1 MRRRAAGVLPVFLLT
16 AALAGGETQT
26 VPLFAPADD
35 GIRQGFARVVNLSD
49 RAGTVS
55 VRARDDAGAL
65 RRTSF
70 DIAASAVR
78 HFNSDDLERG
88 NAAKGMAGVG
98 DGAGDWH
105 LALDSDLPIAVSA
118 YLRTDDGFLAAM
130 NAVVDR
136 GPDGVHRV
144 MTFNPASNADRESR
158 LRLVNQSGRA
168 TTATVRGV
176 DDRGAPGAG
185 PATVALPPSGART
198 LSARELEDMGLGDG
212 AGKWR
217 LLVAAPEP
225 IAVMSLMS
233 TRTGHLTNLSSA
245 PEGAAVPLFTAAT
258 AGRQSFARIVNRSA
272 EAGTVTAYATDDS
285 GARYGTDWGYAYGQ
299 AAFTLPIGANQA
311 LHFNSDD
318 LENGNADKGI
328 EGVGDGDG
336 HWRLR
341 FSSNRDIQVLAYMRT
356 EDGFLTALHDV
367 VGYPGREHQVPMLNP
382 GSNAD
387 RESSLRIVNAT
398 SAATSVT
405 IRGYDDRNAEGDRA
419 VRIALRGNEAKTFT
433 AGQLEDMGLGDGSG
447 KWRLLVTA
455 SNPVTLMSLMSTKTG
470 HLTNLSYTPDGARVI
485 AKPVTAS
492 FSYEEDDGIPFGI
505 RFDAA
510 ASNGDIVDYAWDF
523 GEDSLWVDTT
533 TGAGP
538 TPLFVYDSV
547 WFFGGTR
554 GDRFGY
560 EGRYPATATYPV
572 TLTVTDR
579 SGATAAH
586 ARRIVVTNT
595 LSFAGMRDLIGRV
608 TDSGGHRGKLII
620 SELDI
625 GEAFEGSHA
634 QQTVYVNMKEEGVP
648 AANIHVHGPGITNWR
663 VLGPH
668 SILTYPD
675 NAALRAETLVVNR
688 SVLPAFNVLDAEH
701 IPAHNII
708 FVAGAG
714 NLDTDIRAC
723 DPTDPRIRDLWRPDH
738 SHWTGIPVGEDTDVP
753 DYCGSDFRWIYT
765 ATMDAVRTG
774 KALMA
779 TAAVRNEDGTV
790 VPDTDVMMCGDTKEQ
805 CFAVEQSGITSASA
819 ADLSSA
825 VFHLFQTYE
834 DAEDVV
840 RALKSCA
847 TDIGEPGVDREFGH
861 GLVDFRCAEAMM
873 RVVDR

>member
-1 MRRRAAGVLPVFLLT
+1 MLPVFLLT
-16 AALAGGETQT
+16 AALAAGETQT

-49 RAGTVS
+49 RAGTVF

-176 DDRGAPGAG
+176 DDRGAPGAS
-185 PATVALPPSGART
+185 PATVALPPNGART

-233 TRTGHLTNLSSA
+233 TRTGHLTNLSSV
-245 PEGAAVPLFTAAT
+245 PEGTAVPLFTAAT
-258 AGRQSFARIVNRSA
+258 AGRQSFVRIVNRSS
-272 EAGTVTAYATDDS
+272 EAGTVAAYATDDS
-285 GARYGTDWGYAYGQ
+285 GTVHGAEFGPEGRF
-299 AAFTLPIGANQA
+299 AFTLPIGANQA

-341 FSSNRDIQVLAYMRT
+341 FSSHRDIQVLAYMRT

-419 VRIALRGNEAKTFT
+419 VRIALRGGEAKTFT
-433 AGQLEDMGLGDGSG
+433 ARQLEDMGLGDGSG

-470 HLTNLSYTPDGARVI
+470 HLTNLSYTPDGARFV

-492 FSYEEDDGIPFGI
+492 FTYEEDDGIPFGI

-533 TGAGP
+533 TGTGP
-538 TPLFVYDSV
+538 TPLFVYDST

-554 GDRFGY
+554 GDHIGY

-579 SGATAAH
+579 SGATATH
-586 ARRIVVTNT
+586 AKQIVVTNT
-595 LSFAGMRDLIGRV
+595 LSFAGMRDLIGRI
-608 TDSGGHRGKLII
+608 TDGGGHRGKLVL
-620 SELDI
+620 SELDS

-663 VLGPH
+663 LFGTH
-668 SILTYPD
+668 SILTHPD

-688 SVLPAFNVLDAEH
+688 SVLPAFNVLGAEH

-708 FVAGAG
+708 FVASAG
-714 NLDTDIRAC
+714 NLDTDIEAC
-723 DPTDPRIRDLWRPDH
+723 ASTDPRIRDLWRPDH
-738 SHWTGIPVGEDTDVP
+738 PYFT
-753 DYCGSDFRWIYT
+753 CGGDFRHEYT
-765 ATMDAVRTG
+765 DTMAAVRTG
-774 KALMA
+774 KVLMA
-779 TAAVRNEDGTV
+779 TAAVRNQDGTV
-790 VPDTDVMMCGDTKEQ
+790 VPNPIVMMCGDTMEQ

-819 ADLSSA
+819 AALSSA

-861 GLVDFRCAEAMM
+861 GLVDFRCAEAMLP
-873 RVVDR
+873 VVER

>member
-1 MRRRAAGVLPVFLLT
+1 MLPVFLLS
-16 AALAGGETQT
+16 AALAAGGTQT

-49 RAGTVS
+49 RAGTVAI
-55 VRARDDAGAL
+55 RARDDAGAL
-65 RRTSF
+65 HRTSF

-118 YLRTDDGFLAAM
+118 YLRTDDGFLTAM

-144 MTFNPASNADRESR
+144 MTFNPASNAAQQSM
-158 LRLVNQSGRA
+158 LRLVNLSDRA
-168 TTATVRGV
+168 ATATVRGV
-176 DDRGAPGAG
+176 DDRGAPGDR
-185 PATVALPPSGART
+185 PVTVALRPNGAAT
-198 LSARELEDMGLGDG
+198 LTAKELEDGGLGDG
-212 AGKWR
+212 SGKWR
-217 LLVAAPEP
+217 LLVTAPETV
-225 IAVMSLMS
+225 AVMSLMS

-245 PEGAAVPLFTAAT
+245 PEGTAVPLFTAAS
-258 AGRQSFARIVNRSA
+258 AGRQSFVRIVNRSA
-272 EAGTVTAYATDDS
+272 EAGTVTAYAIDDS
-285 GARYGTDWGYAYGQ
+285 GTVHGAEFGPEGRF
-299 AAFTLPIGANQA
+299 AFTLPIGANQA

-318 LENGNADKGI
+318 LENGNAAKGI
-328 EGVGDGDG
+328 AGVGSGTG

-398 SAATSVT
+398 NAATTVT
-405 IRGYDDRNAEGDRA
+405 VRGYDDRNAEGDRA

-433 AGQLEDMGLGDGSG
+433 ARQLEDMGLGDGSG

-455 SNPVTLMSLMSTKTG
+455 SNPVTLMSLMSTRTG
-470 HLTNLSYTPDGARVI
+470 HLTNLSYLPDTVRVI
-485 AKPVTAS
+485 AAPLVAR
-492 FSYEEDDGIPFGI
+492 FAYEEDDGIPFGI
-505 RFDAA
+505 RFDAT
-510 ASNGDIVDYAWDF
+510 ASSGDIVDYAWDF
-523 GEDSLWVDTT
+523 GEDSEWVPDTPGT
-533 TGAGP
+533 GP
-538 TPLFVYDSV
+538 TPLFVYDST

-554 GDRFGY
+554 GDHIGY

-579 SGATAAH
+579 HGATAEH

-608 TDSGGHRGKLII
+608 ADNGGHRGKLII
-620 SELDI
+620 SELGV

-634 QQTVYVNMKEEGVP
+634 QRTVYVNMKEQGVP
-648 AANIHVHGPGITNWR
+648 TANILAHGPGITNWR
-663 VLGPH
+663 VLGPYGL
-668 SILTYPD
+668 LTHPD

-688 SVLPAFNVLDAEH
+688 SVFPAFSRSSAQH

-708 FVAGAG
+708 FVAAAG
-714 NLDTDIRAC
+714 NLSAHRRAC
-723 DPTDPRIRDLWRPDH
+723 APTDPRIRDLWRPDH
-738 SHWTGIPVGEDTDVP
+738 PYFT
-753 DYCGSDFRWIYT
+753 CGGDFRHEYT
-765 ATMDAVRTG
+765 STMAAVRTG

-779 TAAVRNEDGTV
+779 TAAIRRQDGTV

-805 CFAVEQSGITSASA
+805 CFAVEQSGITSESA

-847 TDIGEPGVDREFGH
+847 TDIGEPGVDREFGQ
-861 GLVDFRCAEAMM
+861 GLVDFRCTEAMM
-873 RVVDR
+873 PVVDR

>member
-1 MRRRAAGVLPVFLLT
+1 MCARTAGILPVFLLS
-16 AALAGGETQT
+16 AALAAGETQT

-98 DGAGDWH
+98 DGTGDWH

-144 MTFNPASNADRESR
+144 MTFNPASNADRESQ

-176 DDRGAPGAG
+176 DDRGAPGAS
-185 PATVALPPSGART
+185 PATVALPPNGART

-217 LLVAAPEP
+217 LLITAPEP

-233 TRTGHLTNLSSA
+233 TTVGYLTNLSSA
-245 PEGAAVPLFTAAT
+245 PEGTTISLFTAA
-258 AGRQSFARIVNRSA
+258 AESRQSFVRIVNRSA
-272 EAGTVTAYATDDS
+272 VAGTVRVVAIDDS
-285 GARYGTDWGYAYGQ
+285 GTVHGAEVDGEGRF
-299 AAFTLPIGANQA
+299 FTLPIGGHQV

-318 LENGNADKGI
+318 LERGNAAKGI
-328 EGVGDGDG
+328 AGVGSGAG
-336 HWRLR
+336 HWRLSF
-341 FSSNRDIQVLAYMRT
+341 FSSLDVQVLAYMRT

-367 VGYPGREHQVPMLNP
+367 VGEAEARSGGSQRGRGEQQVPLLNP
-382 GSNAD
+382 GSNA
-387 RESSLRIVNAT
+387 RQESVLRIVNT
-398 SAATSVT
+398 SYSTTSVV
-405 IRGYDDRNAEGDRA
+405 IRGHDDAGREGGRA
-419 VRIALRGNEAKTFT
+419 VRIALRRGEALMLT
-433 AGQLEDMGLGDGSG
+433 AQQLEDMGLGDGAG
-447 KWRLLVTA
+447 KWRLSVTA
-455 SNPVTLMSLMSTKTG
+455 TNPVVLMSLMRTRTG
-470 HLTNLSYTPDGARVI
+470 HLTNLSYLPDTVRVI
-485 AKPVTAS
+485 AAPLVAR
-492 FSYEEDDGIPFGI
+492 FAYEEDDGIPFGI
-505 RFDAA
+505 RFDAT
-510 ASNGDIVDYAWDF
+510 ASSGDIVDYAWDF
-523 GEDSLWVDTT
+523 GEDSEWVPDTPGT
-533 TGAGP
+533 GP
-538 TPLFVYDSV
+538 TPLFVYDST
-547 WFFGGTR
+547 WFFAGTR
-554 GDRFGY
+554 GPRLGY

-579 SGATAAH
+579 HGATAAH

-620 SELDI
+620 SELGV

-634 QQTVYVNMKEEGVP
+634 QQTVYVSMKEQGVP
-648 AANIHVHGPGITNWR
+648 KANILAHGPGIANRRATG
-663 VLGPH
+663 LYGL
-668 SILTYPD
+668 LTHPD
-675 NAALRAETLVVNR
+675 NAALRAETLVVNL
-688 SVLPAFNVLDAEH
+688 SILPAFGALDAEH

-708 FVAGAG
+708 SVAAAG
-714 NLDTDIRAC
+714 NLTTRVRAC
-723 DPTDPRIRDLWRPDH
+723 APTDPRIRDFWRSDH
-738 SHWTGIPVGEDTDVP
+738 PYFS
-753 DYCGSDFRWIYT
+753 CGNDRSGIYT
-765 ATMDAVRTG
+765 STMDAVRTG

-805 CFAVEQSGITSASA
+805 CFAVEQSGVTSASA
-819 ADLSSA
+819 AQLSAA

-834 DAEDVV
+834 DAEDVI

-861 GLVDFRCAEAMM
+861 GLVDFRCAEAMLP
-873 RVVDR
+873 VVEQ

>member
-1 MRRRAAGVLPVFLLT
+1 MHARTAGMLPVFLLS
-16 AALAGGETQT
+16 AALAAGETQT

-55 VRARDDAGAL
+55 VRARDDDGAL

-118 YLRTDDGFLAAM
+118 YLRTDDGFLTAM

-185 PATVALPPSGART
+185 PATVALPPNGART
-198 LSARELEDMGLGDG
+198 LTARELEDMGLGDG

-233 TRTGHLTNLSSA
+233 TTVGYLTNLSSA
-245 PEGAAVPLFTAAT
+245 PEGTTVSLFTAA
-258 AGRQSFARIVNRSA
+258 AESRQSFARIVNRSP
-272 EAGTVTAYATDDS
+272 EAGTVTVSATDDS
-285 GARYGTDWGYAYGQ
+285 GWWVP
-299 AAFTLPIGANQA
+299 AFTLPIGGHQA

-328 EGVGDGDG
+328 AGVGDGTG
-336 HWRLR
+336 HWRLH
-341 FSSNRDIQVLAYMRT
+341 FDSDLDLQVLAYMRT
-356 EDGFLTALHDV
+356 TDGFLTALHDV
-367 VGYPGREHQVPMLNP
+367 VGESEARSGRWRRGRGEQQVPLLNP
-382 GSNAD
+382 GSNA
-387 RESSLRIVNAT
+387 RQESVLRIVNDGAT
-398 SAATSVT
+398 TSVT
-405 IRGYDDRNAEGDRA
+405 IRGHDDAGREGGRA
-419 VRIALRGNEAKTFT
+419 VRITLGSNAALMLT
-433 AGQLEDMGLGDGSG
+433 AQQLEDMGLGDGSG
-447 KWRLLVTA
+447 KWRLSVTA
-455 SNPVTLMSLMSTKTG
+455 TNPVVLMSLMRTRTG
-470 HLTNLSYTPDGARVI
+470 HLTNLSYLPGTVHVVAAPLVARF
-485 AKPVTAS
+485 A
-492 FSYEEDDGIPFGI
+492 YEEDDGIPFGI
-505 RFDAA
+505 RFDAT
-510 ASNGDIVDYAWDF
+510 ASSGDITDYAWDF
-523 GEDSLWVDTT
+523 GEDSQFVPNTPGT
-533 TGAGP
+533 GP
-538 TPLFVYDSV
+538 TPLFVYDLD

-554 GDRFGY
+554 GDHIGY

-579 SGATAAH
+579 HGATDTH

-595 LSFAGMRDLIGRV
+595 LSFAGMRDLIGRIA
-608 TDSGGHRGKLII
+608 DDGGHRGKLII
-620 SELDI
+620 SEMDL

-634 QQTVYVNMKEEGVP
+634 QQTVYVSMKEQGVP
-648 AANIHVHGPGITNWR
+648 KENILAHGPGITNWR
-663 VLGPH
+663 VFGPYGL
-668 SILTYPD
+668 LTHPD

-688 SVLPAFNVLDAEH
+688 SVLPAFSRSSVEH

-714 NLDTDIRAC
+714 NLDTDIEAC
-723 DPTDPRIRDLWRPDH
+723 APTDPRIRDLWRPDH
-738 SHWTGIPVGEDTDVP
+738 PYWS
-753 DYCGSDFRWIYT
+753 CGNDRRYQYT
-765 ATMDAVRTG
+765 STMAAVRTG
-774 KALMA
+774 KVLMA
-779 TAAVRNEDGTV
+779 TAAVRNQDGTV
-790 VPDTDVMMCGDTKEQ
+790 VPETIAMMCGDTMEQ
-805 CFAVEQSGITSASA
+805 CFAMEQSGVTSASA
-819 ADLSSA
+819 AQLSAA

-861 GLVDFRCAEAMM
+861 GLVDFRCAEAMLP
-873 RVVDR
+873 VVDR

>member
-1 MRRRAAGVLPVFLLT
+1 MHARTAGVLPVLLLT
-16 AALAGGETQT
+16 AALAAGETQT

-49 RAGTVS
+49 RAGTVF

-176 DDRGAPGAG
+176 DDGGAPGAG
-185 PATVALPPSGART
+185 PATVALPPNGART

-245 PEGAAVPLFTAAT
+245 PEGTAVPLFTAAT

-272 EAGTVTAYATDDS
+272 VAGTVRVVAIDDS
-285 GARYGTDWGYAYGQ
+285 GTVHGAEFDGEGRF
-299 AAFTLPIGANQA
+299 AFTLPIGGHQV

-318 LENGNADKGI
+318 LERGNAAKGI
-328 EGVGDGDG
+328 AGVGDGDG

-398 SAATSVT
+398 DAATSVT
-405 IRGYDDRNAEGDRA
+405 VRGYDDRNAEGDRT

-433 AGQLEDMGLGDGSG
+433 ARQLEDMGLGGGSG

-470 HLTNLSYTPDGARVI
+470 HLTNLSYTPDGARFV

-492 FSYEEDDGIPFGI
+492 FTYEEDDGIPFGI
-505 RFDAA
+505 RFDAT
-510 ASNGDIVDYAWDF
+510 ASSGDITDYAWDF
-523 GEDSLWVDTT
+523 GEDSQWVPNTPGT
-533 TGAGP
+533 GP
-538 TPLFVYDSV
+538 TPLFVYDLD
-547 WFFGGTR
+547 WFFAGTR
-554 GDRFGY
+554 GDYIGY
-560 EGRYPATATYPV
+560 EGRYPATVTYPV

-579 SGATAAH
+579 SGATATH
-586 ARRIVVTNT
+586 AKQIVVTNT
-595 LSFAGMRDLIGRV
+595 LSFAGLRDLIGRV

-620 SELDI
+620 SELGV

-634 QQTVYVNMKEEGVP
+634 QQTVYVSMKEQGVP
-648 AANIHVHGPGITNWR
+648 KANILAHGPGIANR
-663 VLGPH
+663 RAVGLYGL
-668 SILTYPD
+668 LTHPD

-688 SVLPAFNVLDAEH
+688 SLLPAFNVLTAEH

-714 NLDTDIRAC
+714 NLSTRIRAC

-738 SHWTGIPVGEDTDVP
+738 PKWS
-753 DYCGSDFRWIYT
+753 CGNDFRYQYT
-765 ATMDAVRTG
+765 DTMAAVRTG
-774 KALMA
+774 KVLMA
-779 TAAVRNEDGTV
+779 TAAVRNQDGTV
-790 VPDTDVMMCGDTKEQ
+790 VPNPIVMMCGDTKEQ

-819 ADLSSA
+819 AALSSA

-861 GLVDFRCAEAMM
+861 GLVDFRCAEAMLP
-873 RVVDR
+873 VVER

>member
-1 MRRRAAGVLPVFLLT
+1 MRRRAAGMLPVFLLT
-16 AALAGGETQT
+16 AALAAGETQT

-49 RAGTVS
+49 RAGTVA
-55 VRARDDAGAL
+55 VRARDDTGAL

-98 DGAGDWH
+98 DGTGDWH

-176 DDRGAPGAG
+176 DDRGAPGAS
-185 PATVALPPSGART
+185 PATVALPPNGART

-217 LLVAAPEP
+217 LLVVAPEP

-233 TRTGHLTNLSSA
+233 TRVGYLTNLSSA
-245 PEGAAVPLFTAAT
+245 PEGTTISLFTAA
-258 AGRQSFARIVNRSA
+258 AESRQSFARIVNRSA
-272 EAGTVTAYATDDS
+272 DAGTVRVVAIDDAGTAHGAEVDS
-285 GARYGTDWGYAYGQ
+285 EGRF
-299 AAFTLPIGANQA
+299 FTLPIGGHQV

-318 LENGNADKGI
+318 LEGGNAAKGI
-328 EGVGDGDG
+328 AGVGSGAG
-336 HWRLR
+336 HWRLSF
-341 FSSNRDIQVLAYMRT
+341 FSSSSSLDLQVLAYMRT

-367 VGYPGREHQVPMLNP
+367 VGEAEARSGGSQRGRGEQQVPLLNP
-382 GSNAD
+382 GSNA
-387 RESSLRIVNAT
+387 RQESVLRIVNT
-398 SAATSVT
+398 GYSTTSVV
-405 IRGYDDRNAEGDRA
+405 IRGHDDAGREGGRA
-419 VRIALRGNEAKTFT
+419 VRIALRRGEALMLT
-433 AGQLEDMGLGDGSG
+433 AQQLEDMGLGDGAG
-447 KWRLLVTA
+447 KWRLSVTA
-455 SNPVTLMSLMSTKTG
+455 TNPVVLMSLMRTRTG
-470 HLTNLSYTPDGARVI
+470 HLTNLSYLPDTVRVI
-485 AKPVTAS
+485 AAPLVAR
-492 FSYEEDDGIPFGI
+492 FAYEEDYGIPFGI
-505 RFDAA
+505 RFDAT
-510 ASNGDIVDYAWDF
+510 ASSGDIVDYAWDF
-523 GEDSLWVDTT
+523 GEDSEWVPDTPGT
-533 TGAGP
+533 GP
-538 TPLFVYDSV
+538 TPLFVYDLD

-554 GDRFGY
+554 GAHLGY

-579 SGATAAH
+579 HGATAAH

-608 TDSGGHRGKLII
+608 ADSGGHRGKLII
-620 SELDI
+620 SELGV

-634 QQTVYVNMKEEGVP
+634 QRTVYVSMKEQGVP
-648 AANIHVHGPGITNWR
+648 KANILAHGPGITNWR
-663 VLGPH
+663 VLHPTG
-668 SILTYPD
+668 ILTHPD

-688 SVLPAFNVLDAEH
+688 SVFPAFTESSAQH
-701 IPAHNII
+701 IPAHNIM

-714 NLDTDIRAC
+714 NLDSEIRAC
-723 DPTDPRIRDLWRPDH
+723 ASTDPRIRDLWRPDH
-738 SHWTGIPVGEDTDVP
+738 PYWLCNGYNFG
-753 DYCGSDFRWIYT
+753 WIYT

-805 CFAVEQSGITSASA
+805 CFAVEQSGVTSASA
-819 ADLSSA
+819 ADLSAA
-825 VFHLFQTYE
+825 VFHIFQTYE

-847 TDIGEPGVDREFGH
+847 TDIGEPGVDREFGQ
-861 GLVDFRCAEAMM
+861 GLVDFRCAEAMLP
-873 RVVDR
+873 VVER